1 MVLDRQSLLKMPICN
16 RFYALPL
23 NNFTLLCMI
32 LILAMQSLQVYA
44 ADTDEIA
51 SNVLSLSEAI
61 QRTFNNNPELQTFQ
75 YTLEAQQ
82 GRVVQADLATKPK
95 LKLQLEDALG
105 TGEYQVFDS
114 AETTLSISWVLD
126 KAIREKRTA
135 VAFQGIS
142 VIESEKAIK
151 RLDSATQT
159 AHYFIQVLSYQ
170 ERVVIAKLAIT
181 LAETTVKE
189 IKKRVK
195 VGKTLQA
202 ELYRAEAELAKRR
215 LVLLDLKHEI
225 KSLHRQLAAQWG
237 SSKPGFSS
245 VSGSLTQLP
254 SVIDFQSLN
263 AQIKHNPNLSKY
275 LSQQRVTE
283 ASLQLAKQQRNI
295 QWSFTSGIKHYA
307 EDNDVGIVA
316 GFSIP
321 LGISNRNQGR
331 IAEIQANI
339 AKNQSEAEALRIR
352 IETSLF
358 VFYEQLKHGIHLS
371 ELLKEEVIPRLE
383 KALKATHKAYE
394 VGRYSYLEWLSV
406 QNELLDAQSALLNA
420 SLAAHQNKIEIER
433 LTGAHLNTSF
443 K

>member
-1 MVLDRQSLLKMPICN
+1 MVLFKQPLLKIPTID

-23 NNFTLLCMI
+23 GGITLFWI
-32 LILAMQSLQVYA
+32 TIIIAMQSLQVQ
-44 ADTDEIA
+44 A
-51 SNVLSLSEAI
+51 SESQLSSSLSLSKAI

-75 YTLEAQQ
+75 YKLEAQQ
-82 GRVVQADLATKPK
+82 GRIVNAGLSVKPK
-95 LKLQLEDALG
+95 LNLQIEDALG
-105 TGEYQVFDS
+105 TGKYQAFDS

-126 KAIREKRTA
+126 GALREKRTA
-135 VAFQGIS
+135 IAFQGKGL
-142 VIESEKAIK
+142 IESEQAIK

-159 AHYFIQVLSYQ
+159 AHYFIQVLAYQ
-170 ERVVIAKLAIT
+170 ERVIIAKRAIA

-189 IKKRVK
+189 IKRRVN
-195 VGKTLQA
+195 VGKTLSA

-237 SSKPGFSS
+237 STNPRFSS
-245 VSGSLTQLP
+245 VSGSLIQLP
-254 SVIDFQSLN
+254 TVIDFETLK
-263 AQIKHNPNLSKY
+263 AQLKHNPNLSKY

-283 ASLQLAKQQRNI
+283 ATLQLAKEQRNI
-295 QWSFTSGIKHYA
+295 KWSFTSGVRHYA
-307 EDNDVGIVA
+307 QDNDVGIIA

-321 LGISNRNQGR
+321 LGITNRNQGR
-331 IAEIQANI
+331 IAEVQANI
-339 AKNQSEAEALRIR
+339 ARNQSEAEALRIR

-383 KALKATHKAYE
+383 KALKATYKAYE

-420 SLAAHQNKIEIER
+420 SLFAHQNKIEIER
-433 LTGAHLNTSF
+433 LTGAHLNTDSNE
-443 K
+443 